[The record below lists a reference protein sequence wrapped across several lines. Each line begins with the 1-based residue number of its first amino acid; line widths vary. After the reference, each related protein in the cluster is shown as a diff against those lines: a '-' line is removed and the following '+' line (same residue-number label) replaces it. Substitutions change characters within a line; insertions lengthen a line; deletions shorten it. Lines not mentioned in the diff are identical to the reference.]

1 MSKGRRNPVAK
12 FASLFNKARRFKDR
26 TKYNRSKLWLKE
38 EQREANE
45 LLGSEK
51 SRPCETRQST
61 SSKELHKENQ
71 GIPGLTTSTKGDNRK
86 STKEMADQS
95 TEAKARHK
103 LFKWEWKL

>member
-1 MSKGRRNPVAK
+1 MKGRRNPVAK

-45 LLGSEK
+45 LLESEK

-71 GIPGLTTSTKGDNRK
+71 GIPGLTTSTKEDNK
-86 STKEMADQS
+86 K
-95 TEAKARHK
+95 
-103 LFKWEWKL
+103 